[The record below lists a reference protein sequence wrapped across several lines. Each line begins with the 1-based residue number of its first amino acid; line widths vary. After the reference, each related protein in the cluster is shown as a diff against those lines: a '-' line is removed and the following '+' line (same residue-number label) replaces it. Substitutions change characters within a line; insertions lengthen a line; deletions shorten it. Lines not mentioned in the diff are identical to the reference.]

1 MPFHPSKPATWSA
14 VRPPSSPYANSH
26 SRNSPPGPYSLVLG
40 LVEALLAA
48 YAPNGANILDP
59 FVGSGTSLVEA
70 AHLGLPACGADLNP
84 AAVFLSRVYE
94 FVNLPKPARTLAIK
108 EIEIAVTQAIG
119 ISNGPLFTNG
129 IRTPMPRAE
138 LESHLVTLWHASD
151 PGPAR
156 ILTAALVVLCD
167 FHQKHLNAER
177 VHAKWLRLAKI
188 VRNLPECPCPVVVHH
203 ADARRLP
210 VPNGSADLVLS
221 SPPYINPGLFMNLR
235 VEGKVG
241 G

>member
-1 MPFHPSKPATWSA
+1 M
-14 VRPPSSPYANSH
+14 
-26 SRNSPPGPYSLVLG
+26 
-40 LVEALLAA
+40 
-48 YAPNGANILDP
+48 DP

-188 VRNLPECPCPVVVHH
+188 VRNLPVCPCPVVVHH

-221 SPPYINPGLFMNLR
+221 SPPYINVFNYHQKYRRSVEALDCNILAIARSEIGSNRQNRGNRFLTVIQYCLDPGLFMNLR